1 MDDNFKDYFTE
12 QQEPESK
19 PAHVETPQERED
31 REIAESTIERRHST
45 MRMLLVT
52 AIVLLATFLF
62 WWVWNRYYHV
72 YSEGVEHGWVMK
84 VVNEG
89 TVFKTYEGRL
99 IQAGYNS
106 QNSNATIQSNEFNFS
121 VKDEN
126 VARQLERCA
135 GKIVELH
142 YKEYLGTLP
151 WRGMTKYVVD
161 SVYSVTS
168 VNESRDMPISVPLEV
183 L

>member
-1 MDDNFKDYFTE
+1 ME
-12 QQEPESK
+12 E
-19 PAHVETPQERED
+19 
-31 REIAESTIERRHST
+31 
-45 MRMLLVT
+45 
-52 AIVLLATFLF
+52 
-62 WWVWNRYYHV
+62 
-72 YSEGVEHGWVMK
+72 YSEKPKKRGIGRKILTTLSIILVLAAAGFVFFKFFYVFGSGVKAGELNLFVYKGY
-84 VVNEG
+84 
-89 TVFKTYEGRL
+89 VFKTYEGRL

-168 VNESRDMPISVPLEV
+168 VKELRDLPMSLPLEV

>member
-1 MDDNFKDYFTE
+1 ME
-12 QQEPESK
+12 E
-19 PAHVETPQERED
+19 
-31 REIAESTIERRHST
+31 
-45 MRMLLVT
+45 
-52 AIVLLATFLF
+52 
-62 WWVWNRYYHV
+62 
-72 YSEGVEHGWVMK
+72 YSEKPKKRGIGRKILTTLSIILVLAVAGFVFFKFFYVFGSGVKAGELNLFVYKGY
-84 VVNEG
+84 
-89 TVFKTYEGRL
+89 VFKTYEGRL

-161 SVYSVTS
+161 NWAVAVGSLGLKIKADWKWVMASPS
-168 VNESRDMPISVPLEV
+168 FLSL
-183 L
+183 